1 VPNLMADTR
10 RRLELLA
17 QDPRGVTDPFDSIYK
32 IVFQLTMRTVA
43 CNEIAED
50 PALLD
55 KTLHLFE
62 SIERAATPTVVMYPS
77 LPTLSKLKRV
87 LAGAQLYMIFRKIV
101 DERKRTD
108 RRDHDALQ
116 YMMDHGDDIR
126 TIITVSITIEYDH
139 NKVIDIP
146 VPVVRSRSPL
156 CRPTQLR
163 HKRRLGNHLSIPVPG
178 MAISSSYRSRGR
190 RE

>member
-1 VPNLMADTR
+1 MPNLMADTR

-17 QDPRGVTDPFDSIYK
+17 QDPRGVTDPFESIYK

-62 SIERAATPTVVMYPS
+62 AMDKAATPAVVMYPS
-77 LPTLSKLKRV
+77 LPTPAKLKRMW
-87 LAGAQLYMIFRKIV
+87 AGAQLYMIFKKIV
-101 DERKRTD
+101 DERQRAD

-116 YMMDHGDDIR
+116 FMMDHGDDIR
-126 TIITVSITIEYDH
+126 TIITVSITIEYGH
-139 NKVIDIP
+139 NKVIDLP
-146 VPVVRSRSPL
+146 YP
-156 CRPTQLR
+156 
-163 HKRRLGNHLSIPVPG
+163 
-178 MAISSSYRSRGR
+178 
-190 RE
+190 